1 MGGKP
6 KDTGADS
13 QNVLDDL
20 MSAYERSL
28 INEALRKAHG
38 NATGAAEMLGTT
50 PRIIHLRILKYQIDV
65 KEFFRKGKREKRRKK
80 PEDDGGPY
88 VRMQE

>member
-1 MGGKP
+1 MSGKP
-6 KDTGADS
+6 NKTGTDHP
-13 QNVLDDL
+13 NVLEDL
-20 MSAYERSL
+20 VSAYERSL
-28 INEALRKAHG
+28 IKEALRKAHG

-65 KEFFRKGKREKRRKK
+65 KEFFLKGKREKRRKN
-80 PEDDGGPY
+80 PENDGGPY